1 MSRKESRD
9 LAVSAPK
16 NIKLSAS
23 SKTFY
28 VICYV
33 IVALVALVCLIP
45 FILLISGS
53 FTSEQW
59 IRFHGFSLWPGELS
73 LEAYKIIFKTP
84 EKIVRAYGVSIFIT
98 AVGTLAGLFLT
109 SLTAYVIS
117 RKDAKYRNALSFFFY
132 FTTLFNGGMVSTY
145 IFYIQYLHLKDN
157 YLALILPGVFN
168 VFYLLIMRTFV
179 NNIPF
184 ALIESAKLDGAGEW
198 RIYFTIILPLLKSG
212 LATIGLFLALGYTVS
227 PEPEEYRGDIIQTIQ
242 LRDEPSL
249 IAFCRGMQ
257 KGAPVDSFVVPEPS
271 EQPGYTSKVIMAAG
285 ALSPPIASSTT
296 VVISD
301 MIFPPVSTGNILLNI
316 TGKINTYIYN
326 MTINATVISPILISI
341 EMELIVLESS

>member
-157 YLALILPGVFN
+157 YLALILAGVFN

-212 LATIGLFLALGYTVS
+212 LATIGLFLALGYWNDWYNAMLYMNDEAKYPLQYMLYSVQQQTQALARIAAQAGIQVANLPS
-227 PEPEEYRGDIIQTIQ
+227 HSLKMAMAVVATGPIIIVYPFVQKYFISGITIG
-242 LRDEPSL
+242 SV
-249 IAFCRGMQ
+249 
-257 KGAPVDSFVVPEPS
+257 KG
-271 EQPGYTSKVIMAAG
+271 
-285 ALSPPIASSTT
+285 
-296 VVISD
+296 
-301 MIFPPVSTGNILLNI
+301 
-316 TGKINTYIYN
+316 
-326 MTINATVISPILISI
+326 
-341 EMELIVLESS
+341 

>member
-1 MSRKESRD
+1 MSRKEFRD

-59 IRFHGFSLWPGELS
+59 IRFHGFSLWPGEFS

-117 RKDAKYRNALSFFFY
+117 RKDAKYRNVLSFFFY

-212 LATIGLFLALGYTVS
+212 LATIGLFLALGYWNDWYNAMLYMNDEAKYPLQYMLYSVQQQTQALARIAAQAGIQVANLPS
-227 PEPEEYRGDIIQTIQ
+227 NSLKMAMAVVATGPIIIVYPFVQKYFISGITIG
-242 LRDEPSL
+242 SV
-249 IAFCRGMQ
+249 
-257 KGAPVDSFVVPEPS
+257 KG
-271 EQPGYTSKVIMAAG
+271 
-285 ALSPPIASSTT
+285 
-296 VVISD
+296 
-301 MIFPPVSTGNILLNI
+301 
-316 TGKINTYIYN
+316 
-326 MTINATVISPILISI
+326 
-341 EMELIVLESS
+341 

>member
-117 RKDAKYRNALSFFFY
+117 RKDAKYRNVLSFFFY

-212 LATIGLFLALGYTVS
+212 LATIGLFLALGYWNDWYNAMLYMNDEAKYPLQYMLYSVQQQTQALARIAAQAGIQVANLPS
-227 PEPEEYRGDIIQTIQ
+227 NSLKMAMAVVATGPIIIVYPFVQKYFISGITIG
-242 LRDEPSL
+242 SV
-249 IAFCRGMQ
+249 
-257 KGAPVDSFVVPEPS
+257 KG
-271 EQPGYTSKVIMAAG
+271 
-285 ALSPPIASSTT
+285 
-296 VVISD
+296 
-301 MIFPPVSTGNILLNI
+301 
-316 TGKINTYIYN
+316 
-326 MTINATVISPILISI
+326 
-341 EMELIVLESS
+341 

>member
-59 IRFHGFSLWPGELS
+59 IRFHGFSLWPGEFS

-117 RKDAKYRNALSFFFY
+117 RKDAKYRNVLSFFFY

-212 LATIGLFLALGYTVS
+212 LATIGLFLALGYWNDWYKAMLYMNDEAKYPLQYMLYSVQQQTQALARIAAQAGIQVANLPS
-227 PEPEEYRGDIIQTIQ
+227 NSLKMAMAVVATGPIIIVYPFVQTYFI
-242 LRDEPSL
+242 SG
-249 IAFCRGMQ
+249 ITIGSV
-257 KGAPVDSFVVPEPS
+257 KG
-271 EQPGYTSKVIMAAG
+271 
-285 ALSPPIASSTT
+285 
-296 VVISD
+296 
-301 MIFPPVSTGNILLNI
+301 
-316 TGKINTYIYN
+316 
-326 MTINATVISPILISI
+326 
-341 EMELIVLESS
+341 